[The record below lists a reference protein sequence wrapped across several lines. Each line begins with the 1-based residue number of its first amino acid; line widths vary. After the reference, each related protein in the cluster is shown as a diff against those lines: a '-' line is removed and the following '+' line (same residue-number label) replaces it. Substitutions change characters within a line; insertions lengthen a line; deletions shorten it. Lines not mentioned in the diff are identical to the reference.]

1 MLASALNKSDAHNAF
16 SDSFVRA
23 KKIGS
28 QLQRSSSSIYE
39 RKEQKML
46 AVSPTLNQKFQ
57 NLEKLSENGLRASD
71 YLRANPS
78 TYSITTIFIIIV
90 GNTDSNAGLQ
100 RSLCTSEIYILLML
114 LGRFPR
120 NRVRF

>member
-46 AVSPTLNQKFQ
+46 AVLPTLNKKFQ
-57 NLEKLSENGLRASD
+57 NPEKLSENLLRASD
-71 YLRANPS
+71 LLIADAR
-78 TYSITTIFIIIV
+78 
-90 GNTDSNAGLQ
+90 
-100 RSLCTSEIYILLML
+100 IY
-114 LGRFPR
+114 
-120 NRVRF
+120 

>member
-46 AVSPTLNQKFQ
+46 AVLPTLHIFKKNSKSW
-57 NLEKLSENGLRASD
+57 K
-71 YLRANPS
+71 
-78 TYSITTIFIIIV
+78 IVIFIVFLHRHYAPKIFK
-90 GNTDSNAGLQ
+90 
-100 RSLCTSEIYILLML
+100 M
-114 LGRFPR
+114 
-120 NRVRF
+120 